1 MLRKNDANRW
11 ISAGIGFSAT
21 PSAEVN
27 ELGVLADVGDVG
39 TARQRPEPR
48 LLHREQRRQRP
59 VPAEAVTGA
68 QLRERLVAL
77 GEGLAPEVV

>member
-27 ELGVLADVGDVG
+27 NSGCWL
-39 TARQRPEPR
+39 T
-48 LLHREQRRQRP
+48 
-59 VPAEAVTGA
+59 
-68 QLRERLVAL
+68 
-77 GEGLAPEVV
+77 